1 MWKESA
7 TRASECTAYPT
18 INSRRKKAESI
29 PSRIIMRV
37 DLESPMFAE
46 SERAR
51 SYDGRCAVLAK
62 GRRGQTLC
70 ERLSRVGVR
79 LL

>member
-18 INSRRKKAESI
+18 ISSSRKKAESI

-37 DLESPMFAE
+37 DLESPMFAV

-51 SYDGRCAVLAK
+51 SCDGQCAKDVK
-62 GRRGQTLC
+62 GRRGQSLC
-70 ERLSRVGVR
+70 GRLSSVEVR